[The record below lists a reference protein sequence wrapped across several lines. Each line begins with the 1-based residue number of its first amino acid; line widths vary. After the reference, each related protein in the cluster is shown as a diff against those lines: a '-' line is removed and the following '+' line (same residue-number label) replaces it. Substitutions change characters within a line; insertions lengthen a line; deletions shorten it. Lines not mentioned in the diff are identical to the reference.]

1 MLTNK
6 YIIKGRTSYVYKK
19 LVTVATIVALG
30 CGLTIGMTPAFANS
44 TGGPANHTKHSILQ
58 EQEQIPF
65 TGYVISV
72 DYNYLVVANTTTKEE
87 ALSYQNDWW
96 ELAAQNKIL
105 RVPISAGD
113 HYLLVEKFNVFSVG
127 WTFSIPPIAV
137 MPTIETVIK

>member
-1 MLTNK
+1 MFT
-6 YIIKGRTSYVYKK
+6 KK
-19 LVTVATIVALG
+19 LVTVATTVVLG
-30 CGLTIGMTPAFANS
+30 CGLTIGMTPAFADAN
-44 TGGPANHTKHSILQ
+44 GGPANHTTHSIFQ

-72 DYNYLVVANTTTKEE
+72 DNNYLVVANTTTKEE

-105 RVPISAGD
+105 RVPISDGD
-113 HYLLVEKFNVFSVG
+113 HYLLGEKLNVFSVG

-137 MPTIETVIK
+137 MPTIERIIN